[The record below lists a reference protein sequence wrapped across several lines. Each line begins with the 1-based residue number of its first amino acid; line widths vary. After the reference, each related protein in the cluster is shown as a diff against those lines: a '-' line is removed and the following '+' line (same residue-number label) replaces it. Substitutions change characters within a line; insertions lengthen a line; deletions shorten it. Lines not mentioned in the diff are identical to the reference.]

1 MKKKIV
7 VWATDENEKK
17 LLVGLELKAKEN
29 KIAIHSFPE
38 EIATEAFYND
48 MMDKWR
54 ADKEVAFPE
63 GHSTV
68 EKPLSIT
75 ETLLPDNIKVTRG
88 DLINRAST
96 EWHFIVLSTKLYEL
110 YRSELEEKRE
120 KVVAMTSYDG
130 SMWNEMKE
138 FWNKVQQQVYDNNLL
153 RNHAGQ
159 LKEGTNKVFEKLKE
173 LRTVLDK
180 EFDEIS
186 KKNKGIFSA
195 KLAEVEA
202 KIEKGLGLK
211 PIFDELKKIQNDYKG
226 TKFNKKDRTEIW
238 NRLDGAFKSVKEKK
252 FGKAG
257 ASQGNNAV
265 SRVERRYQ
273 GLMSAI
279 GKMEH
284 SINRDRKDIE
294 YENRKINTTSG
305 QLEQQIRQA
314 KLKMIEE
321 RISSKDLKLQEMLST
336 KKELESKLEK
346 EKKRAEV
353 VKAKEAAKT
362 KIAAQIKEK
371 SADISE
377 EEKLKIEKAAKEFKK
392 KEKAPKATGDSANT
406 GKIIAAVT
414 PITAV
419 TAAVKATGEKVEHK
433 AEEVKEKVEHKVEDA
448 KEKAGEVKENVA
460 HKAEDVKEKVDHKAE
475 EAKEKAADLKEKAEH
490 KAGEVKENV
499 AHKVED
505 AKKKA
510 ADVKENVAHKAGEVK
525 ENVAHKVEDAK
536 EKAEDLK
543 ENVAHKAGEVKEN
556 VAHKAEEM
564 KEKAADVKENVE
576 HKAADLKEKGEHKL
590 EDVKES
596 VGDAIQDTKEA
607 VSDAV
612 ENVKEKAAELSADI
626 KEKGIMAGL
635 AGAVGGMVAAASDT
649 IKDTVESVKE
659 KAEDAASSF
668 KEGGKETGEI
678 VESATATRKEAV
690 NDLLNAKSE
699 DVKEDKKSGVGAGL
713 FGAAAGVVGGLIA
726 KAADIAE
733 DAADKVEDMVGN
745 AIGEEE

>member
-29 KIAIHSFPE
+29 KIAIHTFPE
-38 EIATEAFYND
+38 EIATEALYND

-54 ADKEVAFPE
+54 ADKEVQFPE
-63 GHSTV
+63 GHTSV
-68 EKPLSIT
+68 EKELNIT

-110 YRSELEEKRE
+110 YKSELEEKKE
-120 KVVAMTSYDG
+120 KVMNMTSYDG
-130 SMWNEMKE
+130 SIWNEMKE
-138 FWNKVQQQVYDNNLL
+138 FWNKVQQQVFDNNLL

-159 LKEGTNKVFEKLKE
+159 LKEGTNKVFDKLKE

-180 EFDEIS
+180 EFDELS
-186 KKNKGIFSA
+186 KKNKGIFST

-211 PIFDELKKIQNDYKG
+211 PIFDELKNIQNEYKN

-238 NRLDGAFKSVKEKK
+238 NRLDGAFKSVKDKK
-252 FGKAG
+252 FGKSG
-257 ASQGNNAV
+257 GPQGNNAV
-265 SRVERRYQ
+265 GRVERRYQ

-321 RISSKDLKLQEMLST
+321 RISSKDIKLKEMLAT
-336 KKELESKLEK
+336 KKELEAKLEK

-353 VKAKEAAKT
+353 VKAKEAAKS
-362 KIAAQIKEK
+362 KIANQIQLK
-371 SADISE
+371 SADVSA
-377 EEKLKIEKAAKEFKK
+377 EEKSKIEKAAQNLKK
-392 KEKAPKATGDSANT
+392 KEVTAEPRDKTTAKE
-406 GKIIAAVT
+406 KIAAVA
-414 PITAV
+414 PI
-419 TAAVKATGEKVEHK
+419 AAVAAGVKSTEAKAPEVKAPEVKAPEVKAPEVKTPELK
-433 AEEVKEKVEHKVEDA
+433 AEEVKAKEVKVEEPQDKAAPTSEESAVESNISDTVEDVKDTVEDA
-448 KEKAGEVKENVA
+448 IHE
-460 HKAEDVKEKVDHKAE
+460 
-475 EAKEKAADLKEKAEH
+475 
-490 KAGEVKENV
+490 
-499 AHKVED
+499 
-505 AKKKA
+505 
-510 ADVKENVAHKAGEVK
+510 
-525 ENVAHKVEDAK
+525 
-536 EKAEDLK
+536 
-543 ENVAHKAGEVKEN
+543 
-556 VAHKAEEM
+556 
-564 KEKAADVKENVE
+564 
-576 HKAADLKEKGEHKL
+576 
-590 EDVKES
+590 
-596 VGDAIQDTKEA
+596 TKEA

-612 ENVKEKAAELSADI
+612 ENVMEKAAEISADI

-649 IKDTVESVKE
+649 IKDTVESAKDL
-659 KAEDAASSF
+659 AGDAASSLS
-668 KEGGKETGEI
+668 EAVGGEDKVEI
-678 VESATATRKEAV
+678 VGSATETRKDAV
-690 NDLLNAKSE
+690 NDLLNTKPE
-699 DVKEDKKSGVGAGL
+699 DVAGAVTEEKKSGVGTGL

-726 KAADIAE
+726 KAADLAE
-733 DAADKVEDMVGN
+733 DAVDKAKEIGDVVEDKVDGLVD
-745 AIGEEE
+745 ATIGEEE